1 MNILHKYYTLLKNTL
16 MSWLD
21 NRGASK
27 GAALSFYALFSIAP
41 IIILSIAVAGFF
53 FGEEAARGQI
63 VLEIDNLVGK
73 NGAIAI
79 QAIISSSSKL
89 QDIQHATFWAIIL
102 LFIGAS
108 SVFSELKAS
117 LDDMWGGKR
126 EDLPALSL
134 IVKTRLLSFG
144 LVLVLA
150 FLLLISLMVSA
161 ALNSLG
167 QYAYLLV
174 GNKIAYYWIF
184 TSVFSFIVISL
195 LFAIIYKMLPD
206 KKLAWRDVL
215 VGSIFTSLL
224 FSLGKY
230 IIGAYLS
237 NSAVASS
244 FGAASFI
251 IVFLLWI
258 YYSSQ
263 IFFIGAEFTKQYALS
278 FGSLK
283 LDNK

>member
-1 MNILHKYYTLLKNTL
+1 MNILHKYYKLLKNTL
-16 MSWLD
+16 LLWFD

-63 VLEIDNLVGK
+63 VNEIDNLVGK

-79 QAIISSSSKL
+79 QAIISSSSNIKES
-89 QDIQHATFWAIIL
+89 QHAAIWAVIL

-108 SVFSELKAS
+108 SVFSELKGS
-117 LDDMWGGKR
+117 LDEMWGGKR
-126 EDLPALSL
+126 EDMPALSL
-134 IVKTRLLSFG
+134 FLKTRLLSFG

-150 FLLLISLMVSA
+150 FLLLISLIVSA
-161 ALNSLG
+161 ALSTLG
-167 QYAYLLV
+167 QYAYQSI
-174 GNKIAYYWIF
+174 GNKLPFYSLL
-184 TSVFSFIVISL
+184 TSAFSFAVVTF

-206 KKLAWRDVL
+206 KKLAWREVFI
-215 VGSIFTSLL
+215 GSIFTSLL
-224 FSLGKY
+224 FSIGKY

-237 NSAVASS
+237 NSAIASS
-244 FGAASFI
+244 FGAASSI
-251 IVFLLWI
+251 IAFLLWI

-263 IFFIGAEFTKQYALS
+263 IFFLGAEFTKQYAIS

-283 LDNK
+283 LAPQ